1 MSQKRIE
8 TVLAEANAKVG
19 TMEAE
24 LTQANAANIAAADT
38 EKQLASRI
46 AILTSENADLV
57 KQVAGLKESA
67 ATVTT
72 QVATLTATITKLEA
86 EAKTATQVAGKQLAN
101 IVTPPVAGLANA
113 DAKPTKAELWA
124 QYRAMNDPYKQR
136 EFYLAN
142 EKEMSSVK

>member
-1 MSQKRIE
+1 MSQKQIE
-8 TVLAEANAKVG
+8 AELAEAKTKV
-19 TMEAE
+19 TAMEVDLA
-24 LTQANAANIAAADT
+24 QANAANVAAADK
-38 EKQLASRI
+38 EKQLADRI
-46 AILTSENADLV
+46 AVLTSENAALIVERDNAL
-57 KQVAGLKESA
+57 ASA

-86 EAKTATQVAGKQLAN
+86 DAKTATQVAGEQLAN

-124 QYRAMNDPYKQR
+124 QYRAMNDPFKQR

-142 EKEMSSVK
+142 EKEMSAVK

>member
-1 MSQKRIE
+1 MSQKQIE
-8 TVLAEANAKVG
+8 SELAELNTKNAS
-19 TMEAE
+19 
-24 LTQANAANIAAADT
+24 LTVDLAQANAANVAAADK
-38 EKQLASRI
+38 EKQLADRI
-46 AILTSENADLV
+46 AVLTSEKAALIVERDNAL
-57 KQVAGLKESA
+57 ASA

-86 EAKTATQVAGKQLAN
+86 DAKTATQVAGEQLAN

-124 QYRAMNDPYKQR
+124 QYRAMNDPFKQR

-142 EKEMSSVK
+142 EKEMSK